1 MARTVLSVAVLLATL
16 GASQAQTGCYPRIG
30 AYSGLYEGSCPNA
43 GLKWMA
49 VENTVGAFGRNCSDE
64 PWTYNRRERMF
75 YNPKANEAFAMQDCE
90 IPGSAQSSSPVKASP
105 MKVSVGSDTVR
116 RFHENKIPRQEKSA
130 QSLIASP
137 Q

>member
-16 GASQAQTGCYPRIG
+16 GASQAQTGCYPRLG
-30 AYSGLYEGSCPNA
+30 AYSGQYEGTCPKA
-43 GLKWMA
+43 GIKWMA
-49 VENTVGAFGRNCSDE
+49 IENTVGAFGRNCSDE

-90 IPGSAQSSSPVKASP
+90 IPGSSQSSNLVK
-105 MKVSVGSDTVR
+105 VRVGSDTVR
-116 RFHENKIPRQEKSA
+116 SFHENKIPRQEKSA
-130 QSLIASP
+130 QPLIASP